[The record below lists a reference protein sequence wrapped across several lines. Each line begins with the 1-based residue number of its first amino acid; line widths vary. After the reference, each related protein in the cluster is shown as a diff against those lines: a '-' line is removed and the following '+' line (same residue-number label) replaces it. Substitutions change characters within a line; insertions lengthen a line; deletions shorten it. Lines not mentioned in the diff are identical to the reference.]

1 MLTWGPETITASRR
15 LWGLPQP
22 CPSGPVSGTQEL
34 TRMAE
39 VYSNAGTVPSSVPS
53 IPHMCLGHACREQ
66 SPFLWTHVSTQQL
79 LGQLAAQAL
88 RPGCAL
94 LMGSVTL
101 KPDSRLSS
109 TGQQEALRPKDPPE
123 PLLCL
128 PGLRGVG
135 S

>member
-1 MLTWGPETITASRR
+1 MLTWGPETSTASGRF
-15 LWGLPQP
+15 WGLPQL
-22 CPSGPVSGTQEL
+22 CPSGLVSGAREL

-39 VYSNAGTVPSSVPS
+39 VCSNAGTVSSSVRS
-53 IPHMCLGHACREQ
+53 IPHVSAPRPPEQ
-66 SPFLWTHVSTQQL
+66 SPFLWTGVSPQQL
-79 LGQLAAQAL
+79 LDQLTAQAL
-88 RPGCAL
+88 TPGRAL

-128 PGLRGVG
+128 PGLQGVG